1 MRNYE
6 PELQRIRL
14 ALAKAAELA
23 KSFSPQSVA
32 VRTKGA
38 SGPVTEADLAIDRLL
53 FQSLVCD
60 GEGWLSE
67 ETVDDLTRLGT
78 SRVWIVDPIDGT
90 REFLAGLPEW
100 SVSVAFVE
108 HGVVAAA
115 GILNPWADQLFLG
128 AKGQGVTMNGKSV
141 AVSQTEKMEGARV
154 LASRSELRRGLW
166 SQLGTGRFEVIPTG
180 SIAYKLALVASGLA
194 EATLS
199 LAPKHEWDI
208 AAGVG
213 LVEFAGGM
221 ATDLNGE
228 SLRFN
233 ARDPWC
239 NGLICSGPKLFPSFS
254 EIGRLPSW

>member
-38 SGPVTEADLAIDRLL
+38 SGPVTEADLALDRLL

-108 HGVVAAA
+108 DGIVAAA

-128 AKGQGVTMNGKSV
+128 ARGQGVTMNGRAV
-141 AVSQTEKMEGARV
+141 AVSQTGKMEGARV

-166 SQLGTGRFEVIPTG
+166 SQLSTSKVRGYSNRLNSLQAGLGCFRAGRGDAQPRSQARVG
-180 SIAYKLALVASGLA
+180 HSGWRGLG
-194 EATLS
+194 
-199 LAPKHEWDI
+199 
-208 AAGVG
+208 GV
-213 LVEFAGGM
+213 
-221 ATDLNGE
+221 
-228 SLRFN
+228 RR
-233 ARDPWC
+233 RD
-239 NGLICSGPKLFPSFS
+239 GD
-254 EIGRLPSW
+254 